1 MSERS
6 LLLALNL
13 DGAGN
18 DPIVSATYARSAED
32 AGFHA
37 VSFSSDGLLDAVQRA
52 SFTAPKTK
60 KIALITIIDALFTEP
75 FHTATQLAS
84 LDIISQGRAG
94 WILETNNESV
104 QAAAVGR
111 AVLAEEDLSGEAKD
125 VITTHRRLW
134 DSWEDDAVIRDQA
147 TGRYLDAS
155 KLHYADVEGK
165 NFSVKGP
172 AITPR
177 PPQGQLPII
186 APAPLFT
193 EHGLQHCRLNGADVV
208 KLNSTSLDEL
218 LEQAKILSA
227 KGAVAIELDVYL
239 DTATAAGAERASDQ
253 AVQRTPRAEFT
264 GSVQELV
271 SLLTKFSEATANPND
286 QRRHLV
292 HLYPGDLKVDSEVLI
307 NDVLPTL
314 QRSNLL
320 APTGETLRESFALP
334 VAKNRFQEAS

>member
-18 DPIVSATYARSAED
+18 DPIESASYAQEAEN

-37 VSFSSDGLLDAVQRA
+37 VSFSADGLLDAVQRA
-52 SFTAPKTK
+52 SFSAPKTQR
-60 KIALITIIDALFTEP
+60 IALIPVIDALFTEP

-84 LDIISQGRAG
+84 LDIISQGRSG
-94 WILETNNESV
+94 WILETQNEAV
-104 QAAAVGR
+104 QAQAVGR
-111 AVLAEEDLSGEAKD
+111 ETLPDHGLSTEAAD

-134 DSWEDDAVIRDQA
+134 DSWEENAVIRDVA
-147 TGRYLDAS
+147 SGRYLDAN
-155 KLHYADVEGK
+155 KLHYADVQGK
-165 NFSVKGP
+165 SFSVKGP

-193 EHGLQHCRLNGADVV
+193 DEGLQHCRLNGADVV
-208 KLNSTSLDEL
+208 KLNGANFDEL
-218 LEQAKILSA
+218 LAQAQIASR
-227 KGAVAIELDVYL
+227 KGAVAIDLDVYL
-239 DTATAAGAERASDQ
+239 DTATETGAQRLAAQG
-253 AVQRTPRAEFT
+253 VQPTERAEFT
-264 GSVQELV
+264 GTPKR
-271 SLLTKFSEATANPND
+271 LTEFLARFAEATANPGD

-292 HLYPGDLKVDSEVLI
+292 HLYPGDLRVDSQVLIEEVLPE
-307 NDVLPTL
+307 LKH
-314 QRSNLL
+314 SNLL
-320 APTGETLRESFALP
+320 APVGNTLRESFGLP